1 MAFTFT
7 NDYLSLLSHVIVLSE
22 ILLCPEEVGQPRDQ
36 ILRGRALHD
45 SKPNQ
50 NSGGYY
56 DCEAIYCLMFFFFGT
71 FVCVVLVRILVKTAE
86 YDQNYLIASLTSN
99 IFP

>member
-22 ILLCPEEVGQPRDQ
+22 ILLCTEEVGQPRDQ

-45 SKPNQ
+45 SRPNQ
-50 NSGGYY
+50 NSGG
-56 DCEAIYCLMFFFFGT
+56 IM
-71 FVCVVLVRILVKTAE
+71 VVKQFTV
-86 YDQNYLIASLTSN
+86 
-99 IFP
+99 